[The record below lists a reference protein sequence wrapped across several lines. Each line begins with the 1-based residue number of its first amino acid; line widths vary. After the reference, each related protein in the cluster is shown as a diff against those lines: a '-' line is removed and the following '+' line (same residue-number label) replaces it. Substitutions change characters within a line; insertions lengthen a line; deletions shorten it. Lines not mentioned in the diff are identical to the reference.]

1 MAMSE
6 TANPIPLNKATARK
20 SFEKY
25 FVGSFLANS
34 SHVPCSVRLAYGM
47 GCSCGSG
54 LPARSPALEPGAV
67 GLGISGALLL
77 R

>member
-1 MAMSE
+1 MSE

-34 SHVPCSVRLAYGM
+34 SHVPCGCVRLAYGM
-47 GCSCGSG
+47 GRSCGSG
-54 LPARSPALEPGAV
+54 LPARSPALEHGAV
-67 GLGISGALLL
+67 GLGVSGALPL